1 MPLPDG
7 YYTITITDENYPD
20 LIYSLNVLVSD
31 HGTSDRIRLVTD
43 FSEALVVAIT
53 DAFPEFIRNKRYREY
68 LEGMPDYPNPVYE
81 YCLIDINQDGVNEM
95 ILSIYE
101 STMPEVAEYLVFA
114 QNAGEITKVD
124 EFTACYGIR
133 YSAVYKAIVYTDTRP
148 SLYSSGYSFSTFD
161 GEKMNWA
168 FSCCHEGDIESS
180 YYLNT
185 GEQKEISESEYQM
198 YMSELVEITDWTEIS
213 DDAA

>member
-53 DAFPEFIRNKRYREY
+53 DAFPEFIQNKRYREY

-101 STMPEVAEYLVFA
+101 STMRSLRNIWCLHKMPGKLQRWMNSPPATGFVIRLC
-114 QNAGEITKVD
+114 TKQLS
-124 EFTACYGIR
+124 IR
-133 YSAVYKAIVYTDTRP
+133 IQDRLFIPAAIVLAHLT
-148 SLYSSGYSFSTFD
+148 
-161 GEKMNWA
+161 EKR
-168 FSCCHEGDIESS
+168 
-180 YYLNT
+180 
-185 GEQKEISESEYQM
+185 
-198 YMSELVEITDWTEIS
+198 
-213 DDAA
+213 